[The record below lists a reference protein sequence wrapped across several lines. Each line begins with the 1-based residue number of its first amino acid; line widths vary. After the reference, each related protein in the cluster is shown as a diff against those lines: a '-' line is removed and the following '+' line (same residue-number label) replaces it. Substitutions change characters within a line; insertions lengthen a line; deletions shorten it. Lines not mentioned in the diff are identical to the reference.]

1 MDKDKLKK
9 DKDRERANPLAMFFV
24 KDGKV
29 AKKTESGAMPQD
41 GNYINIDLD
50 KICPNRFQPRKNF
63 DEAIL
68 NELAESI
75 KAKGVI
81 QPVIVRKLNSA
92 TVAQDGIEYELIAG
106 ERRLRASK
114 IAGLTTIP
122 AVIKETSDD
131 DLRTLAL
138 IENMQREDLSV
149 MDKAKAMLQLKN
161 DNGLKKEDIA
171 KVIGLGVRMVERNI
185 KIAEADEVYQN
196 MIIDNKLSFRVSDK
210 LMSLGEK
217 IDRLKNKDQALY
229 NKLIKNLQKG
239 PITEELLDKIVGNY
253 FSKESKTDGSD
264 MRSAEQI
271 KRENFYETETELGL
285 NFKVN
290 KADIQNDEHRDL
302 LVKQTEKFFN
312 SLGAKEVM
320 IRF

>member
-9 DKDRERANPLAMFFV
+9 DKERERANPLAMFFV

-29 AKKTESGAMPQD
+29 GKKTESGAIPQD

-50 KICPNRFQPRKNF
+50 KIRPNRFQPRTNF
-63 DEAIL
+63 DDTAL

-75 KAKGVI
+75 KARGVI
-81 QPVIVRKLNSA
+81 QPVIVRKLHRD
-92 TVAQDGIEYELIAG
+92 TVSQDGIEYELIAG

-114 IAGLTTIP
+114 IAGLTIIP

-131 DLRTLAL
+131 ELRTLAL
-138 IENMQREDLSV
+138 IENIQREDLSV
-149 MDKAKAMLQLKN
+149 MDKAKAILQLKN

-171 KVIGLGVRMVERNI
+171 KVIGLSVRMVERNI

-229 NKLIKNLQKG
+229 NKLIKTLQKN
-239 PITEELLDKIVGNY
+239 PVTEELLDKIVGNY
-253 FSKESKTDGSD
+253 FSKESKTDGNE

-302 LVKQTEKFFN
+302 LIKQTEKFFN